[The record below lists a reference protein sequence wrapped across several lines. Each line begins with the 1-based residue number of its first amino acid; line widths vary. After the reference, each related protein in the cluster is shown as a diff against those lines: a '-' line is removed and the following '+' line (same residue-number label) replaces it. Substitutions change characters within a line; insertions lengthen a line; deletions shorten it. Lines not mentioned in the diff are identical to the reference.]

1 MSETTNEDID
11 ENKYEITE
19 ENMNENN
26 YKYNINK
33 DKFDENENS
42 YEYLADSEGD
52 FSKYL
57 LDRMKQLE
65 HRNSRL
71 NEQYNQIESEKRY
84 VENQKLKY
92 EREVR
97 KLQAEID
104 RLKSSPLII
113 GTVMD
118 VLDNGK
124 LMVRSS
130 TGPQFMVSMSKYLE
144 DEEIEPGTTVALN
157 QQTFAVVDVVQSTEE
172 PMVSAMEVID
182 SQQVDYDQ
190 IGGLDEQ
197 IKEIIESVEYPLTK
211 PESFARIGISAPKGI
226 LLAGPPG
233 TGKTLLAKA
242 VAHRTDASFIRV
254 VGSELV
260 QKYIGEGAK
269 LVREVFEM
277 ARKKAPSIV
286 FIDELDAIAAKRLND
301 TNGADREVQRTLMQL
316 LAEMDGFDERGD
328 VRIIA
333 ATNRSDVLDPAILR
347 PGRFDRVITVPMP
360 DVESRENI
368 LQIHTRNMAVS
379 DNIDFKKLANLTEGA
394 SGADLSAIAM
404 EAGMLAVRNDKE
416 SVETDD
422 FLKAVDKVMNSG
434 NESVEIQPEGMF
446 G

>member
-33 DKFDENENS
+33 DRFDENENS
-42 YEYLADSEGD
+42 YEYLADNEGD

-172 PMVSAMEVID
+172 PMVSAMEVIE

-404 EAGMLAVRNDKE
+404 EAGMLAVRNDKG

-434 NESVEIQPEGMF
+434 NESIEIQPEGMF